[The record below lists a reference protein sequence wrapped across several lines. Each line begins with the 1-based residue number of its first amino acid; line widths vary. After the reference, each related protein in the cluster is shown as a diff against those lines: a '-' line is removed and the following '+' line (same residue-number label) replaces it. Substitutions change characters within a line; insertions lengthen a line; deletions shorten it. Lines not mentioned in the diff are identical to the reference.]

1 MGSHL
6 WADWGS
12 WVHAWPCGCP
22 SLPPKWAAHRKGRG
36 QRCRPGPRPERSDER
51 SAKTARVQRDGRQ
64 RGGIGRV
71 WGPRRTLELASEL
84 PRPAEAP
91 RGRESH
97 CDSVAGGGDLHRSCP
112 LCHAGMS
119 SLVVLHPPSRL
130 CRGPRGRSPSVASV
144 RSQPVGRAE
153 RITPETAW
161 RDRGQLGAR
170 SFRAHGVTRLAGE
183 GSRGGSGLKPLS
195 IWRGG
200 FGGSQGLTPYWR
212 HVHVAPRLCGPKD
225 VKEQRQWHCPRD
237 TRTTSGV
244 PQGCPVP
251 SDAGRLC

>member
-71 WGPRRTLELASEL
+71 WGPRRTLEPASEL

-97 CDSVAGGGDLHRSCP
+97 CDSVAGVRDLHRSCP

-119 SLVVLHPPSRL
+119 SVVVLRPPSRL
-130 CRGPRGRSPSVASV
+130 CRGPRGRSPWVASV
-144 RSQPVGRAE
+144 RSQPVRRGRGGAHHPGDCLEGQRPARSAVLQSTWCHSPRWRGRPWRLRAQAAVYLE
-153 RITPETAW
+153 RGVRGFTGADAVLETRACRPETV
-161 RDRGQLGAR
+161 R
-170 SFRAHGVTRLAGE
+170 SKGRERAKAAA
-183 GSRGGSGLKPLS
+183 LS
-195 IWRGG
+195 
-200 FGGSQGLTPYWR
+200 P
-212 HVHVAPRLCGPKD
+212 
-225 VKEQRQWHCPRD
+225 
-237 TRTTSGV
+237 
-244 PQGCPVP
+244 
-251 SDAGRLC
+251 